1 MMTENPTTPNDG
13 NEAEAPE
20 HGHDEHVA
28 HHYDTATQQYEAGKL
43 GMWLFLVTEILLFGG
58 LFCWYAIY
66 RAHHPEIFLAAHVHL
81 DKTLGGIN
89 TLVLILSSLTMA
101 WAVRNAQIGD
111 QKGLILMLTITLL
124 CGFGFLGIKAV
135 EYEAKWKHGLK
146 PGRYYAPVEHD
157 GERGA
162 EAGGAGMEQPAVEK
176 PAVEKPA
183 GDKPAVGAPKKGS
196 EETVIA
202 PSAEGPAGLAAPP
215 DAAAHDGEEKKNL
228 HLFWSIYFVLTGLHA
243 VHVIAGMSVIFWL
256 ILRARKGHFGP
267 KNFAA
272 VDNGGLYWHLVD
284 LVWIFLFPLLYL
296 IH

>member
-1 MMTENPTTPNDG
+1 MTGNPTTG
-13 NEAEAPE
+13 HE
-20 HGHDEHVA
+20 HDDAVA
-28 HHYDTATQQYEAGKL
+28 HHFDTATQQYEAGKL

-58 LFCWYAIY
+58 LFCWYAVY
-66 RAHHPEIFLAAHVHL
+66 RAHHPEIFQYAHHYL

-101 WAVRNAQIGD
+101 WAVRNAQIGN
-111 QKGLILMLTITLL
+111 QKGLVGMLLITLL
-124 CGFGFLGIKAV
+124 CGFGFLGIKYV
-135 EYEAKWKHGLK
+135 EYEAKWKHGLL
-146 PGRYYAPVEHD
+146 PGTHYAPEEH
-157 GERGA
+157 GEEHGA
-162 EAGGAGMEQPAVEK
+162 AAEEK
-176 PAVEKPA
+176 PAAEQPPEVDPKAADPKAADPKAADGKPPA
-183 GDKPAVGAPKKGS
+183 GKD
-196 EETVIA
+196 ETVIA
-202 PSAEGPAGLAAPP
+202 PSAEGPSGLAPP
-215 DAAAHDGEEKKNL
+215 PEAGSAQGKRKPKNV
-228 HLFWSIYFVLTGLHA
+228 HLFFGIYFVLTGLHG